1 MASADP
7 GLLED
12 ELLDEL
18 DEDELLDELEDELE
32 DELLDELDEDDELS
46 LELEEDDG
54 LSLELEEDDGDDED
68 DEVLWLP
75 PNGLRAGVPMEIS
88 LPYSRNTGTTPA
100 ATSVTSRRP
109 CRSSR

>member
-32 DELLDELDEDDELS
+32 DELLDEL
-46 LELEEDDG
+46 EEDDG
-54 LSLELEEDDGDDED
+54 D

>member
-18 DEDELLDELEDELE
+18 DEDELFDELEDELE

-54 LSLELEEDDGDDED
+54 DDED
-68 DEVLWLP
+68 NEVLWLP

>member
-46 LELEEDDG
+46 LELDEDDG
-54 LSLELEEDDGDDED
+54 D